1 MKRIL
6 SILGLLLVLGQAQAN
21 ERPNILWIYLEDV
34 SGWFGCYGE
43 KLIKTPH
50 IDRLAE
56 RGIRFDR
63 FYTPAG
69 VCSATRSAIIVGAMQ
84 TTFGIHN
91 LSLIHI

>member
-63 FYTPAG
+63 VYTPAG
-69 VCSATRSAIIVGAMQ
+69 GCSGSRP
-84 TTFGIHN
+84 
-91 LSLIHI
+91 